1 MFSYPFLFALINS
14 KIKNMKNKEIIPY
27 NEHQNFLYN
36 RALYGLSIYSKDE
49 VQEMDLQK
57 KKRIIRIHKKTQKIL
72 NLWKQEIVNTLANK
86 LFTDIFPKMDITNT
100 IIEKYGIEGDPDYVN
115 KMSFKM
121 LNISKTQI
129 VFKLIGCKILPKNFN
144 DLKNDIRRNIK

>member
-1 MFSYPFLFALINS
+1 MKTETSTQYNS
-14 KIKNMKNKEIIPY
+14 
-27 NEHQNFLYN
+27 HQNFLYN
-36 RALYGLSIYSKDE
+36 RALYGLSIYSRE
-49 VQEMDLQK
+49 ELQEMDLEK
-57 KKRIIRIHKKTQKIL
+57 KKRIVRIHKKTQKIL

-100 IIEKYGIEGDPDYVN
+100 LIEKYGVEGDPDYIN

-129 VFKLIGCKILPKNFN
+129 IFKLIECKILPKNFN
-144 DLKNDIRRNIK
+144 QLKNDLRRNFARVGS